1 MKKILIILATFSLVG
16 CTSLET
22 LNSKLDESIAKASV
36 KDTSVPQFK
45 REVISFAPYSADLSK
60 TYFEELKSFAWQF
73 KSTYYYKPEHK
84 ILLKGYIDS
93 LEQEKGFSN
102 LGRQRA
108 NMIKDFLIAQ
118 GIDSSKILIYDL
130 GGKEYMYS
138 NKTTI
143 GKAKNRSVKIEIV
156 K

>member
-1 MKKILIILATFSLVG
+1 MKKILIILTTFSLVG
-16 CTSLET
+16 CSNLEM
-22 LNSKLDESIAKASV
+22 LNNKLDESIVKISV

-45 REVISFAPYSADLSK
+45 REIISFAPYSADLSK
-60 TYFEELKSFAWQF
+60 TYFEELKNFAWQF
-73 KSTYYYKPEHK
+73 KSTYYYKSEHK

-108 NMIKDFLIAQ
+108 NMIKDFLITQ
-118 GIDSSKILIYDL
+118 GVDSSKILIYDL
-130 GGKEYMYS
+130 GGKEYLHS
-138 NKTTI
+138 NNTTI